1 MKLWI
6 KSKIKPQNPEKKQKP
21 KHFLKNLHAHFDE
34 RERILHAFESRI
46 FPTKV
51 EGTGFSDLSRVA
63 KVSDRTM
70 DEVSDSFNPKIF
82 PEKC

>member
-1 MKLWI
+1 MNF

-34 RERILHAFESRI
+34 RERVVHAFEIGI

-51 EGTGFSDLSRVA
+51 EGTSFSDLSRVA
-63 KVSDRTM
+63 KVSDRTI
-70 DEVSDSFNPKIF
+70 DEVSDNSNPKVF
-82 PEKC
+82 LDKC

>member
-1 MKLWI
+1 MNF

-34 RERILHAFESRI
+34 RERVVHAFEIGI

-51 EGTGFSDLSRVA
+51 EGTSFSDLSRVA
-63 KVSDRTM
+63 KVFDRTV
-70 DEVSDSFNPKIF
+70 DEVSDNSNPKVF
-82 PEKC
+82 LDKC